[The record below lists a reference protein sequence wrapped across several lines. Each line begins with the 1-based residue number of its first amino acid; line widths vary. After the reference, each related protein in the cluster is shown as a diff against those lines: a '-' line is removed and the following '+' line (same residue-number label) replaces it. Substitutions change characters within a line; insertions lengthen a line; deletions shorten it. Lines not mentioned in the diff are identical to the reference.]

1 LNNFVIDFD
10 GRVYIRTEVIFSFS
24 HLNKFIHRNVHAV
37 SIQNLASAKTRK
49 KQNIL
54 TAFLHAIYK
63 RHFLLRT
70 RCEETLEKKSMKLLP
85 EEFKH
90 LSIHGTEIYDLLI
103 RDEDESRRRLFMN
116 KDMVSFRLPQSLQPG
131 YDGNSFSCECEDL
144 DSPMMPLLRCLGP
157 AKTVRVLGSMLCEV
171 RLIFVS
177 KYVDTLSSCVR
188 AAMAFLSQGLL
199 VWRHVSITV
208 LPPHLFRFLSA
219 GAPYVV
225 GVLERYADKIDRV
238 RGLKDVLSINL
249 DTGALKVYNMNEPKK
264 IIPDLLEA
272 PKSTRKQKNKF
283 MGIEMLVKD
292 FTEIIEADQKLWSS
306 SLLPSIGP
314 EASEIITNNKNF
326 EKSVSDRD
334 MLSGNRKGKDDF
346 FETAEQFVKSMKVS
360 AKDVTDAKVTSAT
373 VELNTKPPGAT
384 GSVRKDMAARPI
396 TKRPF
401 TVCNNDQGEELMR
414 ASLICFFLEL
424 YGDIGM
430 YLLASKTT
438 GRALKVDK
446 KKFLVRKTQM
456 GVPEKSPL
464 WMVLKQFSR
473 SIMFERFVNG
483 SIEDSEKHKKTKSLL
498 DHIPIF
504 SLCQRHLRK
513 SKSEFTTVDIRRVVF
528 TTIEG
533 CPFHKFVER
542 QENVRERALALTS
555 NSAFEGDEVG
565 EIKKLIQECR
575 ESSSSHTQVVAVC
588 WMRVGETRSA
598 YWKHNLLGLNLFK
611 TLVIHGP
618 IAVISALTDG
628 TAMIY
633 ALRYY
638 VNKNIEAEK
647 SIQLSARQLFYLI
660 NNIPVM
666 MCRRR
671 KALASDVLNQKSIDE
686 SVVWS
691 NYLIRRLPR
700 NVGFKHIHV
709 MFSPSDNAVPKSSS
723 KEGRRTFVPEVEKVN
738 SIPVRSTKLP
748 EVSGLKAIP
757 TRRLSNQADAGQM
770 TMENRP
776 QAHGQRDQPR
786 QRHSMYRPNVDPSQF
801 NQPGRV
807 QDTEPSNRRDS
818 DRDASNIP
826 RSRNVQ
832 AQNGSMNYERHQG
845 AARIGHGQDSGGL
858 DQGRRKHI
866 RQLIDRHAGEKKNNV
881 LLNTSNPLSR
891 NARVPSHNDFQDR
904 R

>member
-1 LNNFVIDFD
+1 M
-10 GRVYIRTEVIFSFS
+10 
-24 HLNKFIHRNVHAV
+24 
-37 SIQNLASAKTRK
+37 
-49 KQNIL
+49 

-63 RHFLLRT
+63 RHFLLRA
-70 RCEETLEKKSMKLLP
+70 RCAEALEKKSMKLLP

-90 LSIHGTEIYDLLI
+90 LTIHGTEIYHLLL
-103 RDEDESRRRLFMN
+103 RDEDESKRRLFMN
-116 KDMVSFRLPQSLQPG
+116 KDVVSFRLPQSLQPG
-131 YDGNSFSCECEDL
+131 YDGNTFSCECEDL

-157 AKTVRVLGSMLCEV
+157 AKTIRILGSMLCEV
-171 RLIFVS
+171 RLIFIS
-177 KYVDTLSSCVR
+177 KYADTLSSCVR
-188 AAMAFLSQGLL
+188 AAMAFVSQGLL

-249 DTGALKVYNMNEPKK
+249 DTGAMKVYNMNEPKK
-264 IIPDLLEA
+264 IIPDLLETTKGA
-272 PKSTRKQKNKF
+272 RKQKTKYT
-283 MGIEMLVKD
+283 GIDMLVKD

-306 SLLPSIGP
+306 SLMPSIGP
-314 EASEIITNNKNF
+314 EASEIISSNKKKSQSNF
-326 EKSVSDRD
+326 DKSVSDRD
-334 MLSGNRKGKDDF
+334 VLSGNRKGKEDF
-346 FETAEQFVKSMKVS
+346 FETAEQFVKSMNVS
-360 AKDVTDAKVTSAT
+360 AKVVTDEKGTTAT
-373 VELNTKPPGAT
+373 VGLNTKHPGAT
-384 GSVRKDMAARPI
+384 GSVRKDMASRPI

-430 YLLASKTT
+430 YLLASKST
-438 GRALKVDK
+438 GRALKVDR
-446 KKFLVRKTQM
+446 KKFLLRKTQM
-456 GVPEKSPL
+456 GVPEKSPM
-464 WMVLKQFSR
+464 WRVLKQFSR

-483 SIEDSEKHKKTKSLL
+483 SIEDSEKLKKTKSLL

-513 SKSEFTTVDIRRVVF
+513 NKSEFTTVDIRRVVF

-533 CPFHKFVER
+533 CPVHKFVER

-555 NSAFEGDEVG
+555 NSAFEGDEVR
-565 EIKKLIQECR
+565 EIKKLVQECR
-575 ESSSSHTQVVAVC
+575 ESSSSLAQVVAVC
-588 WMRVGETRSA
+588 WMRVGETRSS

-618 IAVISALTDG
+618 IAAISAVTDG

-666 MCRRR
+666 ICRRR
-671 KALASDVLNQKSIDE
+671 KALASDVLNKQSIDE

-700 NVGFKHIHV
+700 DVGFKHIHV
-709 MFSPSDNAVPKSSS
+709 MFSPSENSVPKSSS
-723 KEGRRTFVPEVEKVN
+723 KEERRIFVPEVEKVN
-738 SIPVRSTKLP
+738 SISARSTKEP
-748 EVSGLKAIP
+748 EVAGLRAIP
-757 TRRLSNQADAGQM
+757 NRRLSNQSDAGQR
-770 TMENRP
+770 TLENRP
-776 QAHGQRDQPR
+776 QAHSQRDQPQQR
-786 QRHSMYRPNVDPSQF
+786 QSLYRPNVDPLQS

-807 QDTEPSNRRDS
+807 QDMEPLNRRDFDRDASMEPLNRRDS

-826 RSRNVQ
+826 RFRHEMPNTLHARSAQ
-832 AQNGSMNYERHQG
+832 AHNGSMKYERHQG
-845 AARIGHGQDSGGL
+845 GARIGHGQGDL
-858 DQGRRKHI
+858 DQGRREHI
-866 RQLIDRHAGEKKNNV
+866 RQSADRHTDENKSNM
-881 LLNTSNPLSR
+881 LMNTSNPLSR
-891 NARVPSHNDFQDR
+891 NARVPSQNDFQDR